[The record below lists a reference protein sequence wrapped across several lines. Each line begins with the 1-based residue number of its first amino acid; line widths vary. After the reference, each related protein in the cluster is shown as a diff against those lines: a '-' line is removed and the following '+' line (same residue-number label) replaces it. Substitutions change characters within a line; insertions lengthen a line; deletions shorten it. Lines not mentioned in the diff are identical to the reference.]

1 MMKYLD
7 KAQEWFGKQ
16 KSVVQMGIIFCLG
29 FIIIASFMSL
39 AT

>member
-16 KSVVQMGIIFCLG
+16 KSVVQMGIIFCVG
-29 FIIIASFMSL
+29 FIIIATLMSF
-39 AT
+39 AG